1 MPMSHQNWQAVDVSK
16 KKHTKYKTSKIQ
28 QVTSACTVCRE
39 GRPSLLDGL
48 VTHTHCTGVVNT
60 PGFEFKWAIQPHW
73 SLLILDHWIHV
84 RFESARLQIPSWCA
98 PGAERYLV
106 CPMKVEAW
114 EEENKA
120 NSIEQ
125 LSVILTLKTW
135 GANVC
140 NEFLQWWRELSTCNY
155 WAAQHVPGK
164 DCNRL
169 LSEEARLLGEKRCL
183 SSTFRNRAVNGLLDF
198 SFSVEE
204 NMWMLHVV
212 LTPRFEDAGMLHEF
226 WGWVGSRHLL
236 LASDQTDWLK
246 SLLCYFR
253 WRSGCGWWFTCCAA
267 RLSNKH
273 QNACI

>member
-1 MPMSHQNWQAVDVSK
+1 MSHQNWQAVDVSK
-16 KKHTKYKTSKIQ
+16 KNIQKHGNTTSYKCLYSLPRGA
-28 QVTSACTVCRE
+28 AC
-39 GRPSLLDGL
+39 LLDGL
-48 VTHTHCTGVVNT
+48 VTQRHCTGVVNA

-84 RFESARLQIPSWCA
+84 RFESAQLQIPSWCA

-135 GANVC
+135 GANVS
-140 NEFLQWWRELSTCNY
+140 NEFLQWWWELSTCNY
-155 WAAQHVPGK
+155 WAAQHMPGK

-183 SSTFRNRAVNGLLDF
+183 SSTFRNRAVNGWLDF

-212 LTPRFEDAGMLHEF
+212 LTPRFEDAGM
-226 WGWVGSRHLL
+226 RH
-236 LASDQTDWLK
+236 
-246 SLLCYFR
+246 
-253 WRSGCGWWFTCCAA
+253 
-267 RLSNKH
+267 
-273 QNACI
+273 